1 MAYAPVNV
9 DFSKTPPSCS
19 PDPVTVTRTQE
30 GVTWQSND
38 AGYTFTGVEIGG
50 VAAPTGDFGTP
61 VIGTQGGK
69 STMSVPDTVAD
80 LGDYSY
86 TLLYTTPSGD
96 TARFDPTIR
105 NNR

>member
-9 DFSKTPPSCS
+9 DFSTSPPSCN
-19 PDPVTVTRTQE
+19 PDP
-30 GVTWQSND
+30 
-38 AGYTFTGVEIGG
+38 
-50 VAAPTGDFGTP
+50 
-61 VIGTQGGK
+61 
-69 STMSVPDTVAD
+69 VAD

-96 TARFDPTIR
+96 AARFDPTIR